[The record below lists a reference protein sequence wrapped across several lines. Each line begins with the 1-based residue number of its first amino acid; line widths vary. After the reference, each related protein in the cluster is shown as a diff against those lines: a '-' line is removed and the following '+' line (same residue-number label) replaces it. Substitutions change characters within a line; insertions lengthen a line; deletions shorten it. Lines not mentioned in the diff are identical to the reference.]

1 MFILL
6 SFSTLLF
13 LIGILGLY
21 LNRKHAIMILISL
34 ELLIL
39 SVNINF
45 IISSIYLD
53 DLFGVIYS
61 LISLTSAASES
72 AIGLALL
79 ILFYRIKGG
88 ISLDLIAFLK
98 S

>member
-1 MFILL
+1 MLLILYFSILL
-6 SFSTLLF
+6 LLV
-13 LIGILGLY
+13 GIVGLY
-21 LNRKHAIMILISL
+21 LTRKHAIMMLISL

-53 DLFGVIYS
+53 DLLGIIYS
-61 LISLTSAASES
+61 LINLTSAASES

-79 ILFYRIKGG
+79 IIYYRIKGS
-88 ISLDLIAFLK
+88 ISLDLISYLK

>member
-1 MFILL
+1 MLLILYFSILL
-6 SFSTLLF
+6 L
-13 LIGILGLY
+13 LIGIIGLY
-21 LNRKHAIMILISL
+21 LTRKHAIMMLISL

-45 IISSIYLD
+45 IISSVYLD
-53 DLFGVIYS
+53 DLLGIIYS
-61 LISLTSAASES
+61 LINLTSAASES

-79 ILFYRIKGG
+79 IIYYRIKGS
-88 ISLDLIAFLK
+88 ISLDLIWYLK

>member
-1 MFILL
+1 MLFILY
-6 SFSTLLF
+6 FSVLLF
-13 LIGILGLY
+13 LIGLIGLY
-21 LNRKHAIMILISL
+21 LTRKHAIMMLISL

-45 IISSIYLD
+45 IVSSVYLD
-53 DLFGVIYS
+53 DLLGIIYS
-61 LISLTSAASES
+61 LINLTSAASES

-79 ILFYRIKGG
+79 IIYYRVKGS
-88 ISLDLIAFLK
+88 ISLDLILYLK

>member
-1 MFILL
+1 MLLILY
-6 SFSTLLF
+6 FSIFLL
-13 LIGILGLY
+13 LVGIVGLY
-21 LNRKHAIMILISL
+21 LTRKHAIMMLISL

-45 IISSIYLD
+45 IVSSIYLD
-53 DLFGVIYS
+53 DLLGIIYS
-61 LISLTSAASES
+61 LINLTSAASES

-79 ILFYRIKGG
+79 IIYYRVKGS
-88 ISLDLIAFLK
+88 ISLDLISYLK

>member
-1 MFILL
+1 MLLILYFSILL
-6 SFSTLLF
+6 LLV
-13 LIGILGLY
+13 GIVGLY
-21 LNRKHAIMILISL
+21 LTRKHAILMLIAL

-53 DLFGVIYS
+53 DLLGIIYS
-61 LISLTSAASES
+61 LINLTSAASES

-79 ILFYRIKGG
+79 IIYYRVKGS
-88 ISLDLIAFLK
+88 ISLDLISYLK

>member
-1 MFILL
+1 MLLILYFSIILL
-6 SFSTLLF
+6 LVGLA
-13 LIGILGLY
+13 GLY
-21 LNRKHAIMILISL
+21 LTRKHAIMMLISL

-45 IISSIYLD
+45 IVSSIYLD
-53 DLFGVIYS
+53 DLSGIIYS
-61 LISLTSAASES
+61 LINLTSAASES

-79 ILFYRIKGG
+79 IVYYRIKGS
-88 ISLDLIAFLK
+88 ISLDLISYLK

>member
-1 MFILL
+1 MLLVLYFSVFLFIIGVIG
-6 SFSTLLF
+6 LF
-13 LIGILGLY
+13 LTK
-21 LNRKHAIMILISL
+21 RHAIMMLIAL

-45 IISSIYLD
+45 IIGSIYLD
-53 DLFGVIYS
+53 DLLGIIYS
-61 LISLTSAASES
+61 LINLTSAASES

-79 ILFYRIKGG
+79 IIYYRIKGS
-88 ISLDLIAFLK
+88 ISLDLISNLK

>member
-1 MFILL
+1 MLLILYFSILL
-6 SFSTLLF
+6 LLV
-13 LIGILGLY
+13 GVVGLY
-21 LNRKHAIMILISL
+21 LTRKHAILMLIAL

-53 DLFGVIYS
+53 DLLGIIYS
-61 LISLTSAASES
+61 LINLTSAASES

-79 ILFYRIKGG
+79 IIYYRVKGS
-88 ISLDLIAFLK
+88 ISLDLISYLK

>member
-1 MFILL
+1 MLLILYFSILL
-6 SFSTLLF
+6 LLV
-13 LIGILGLY
+13 GIVGLY
-21 LNRKHAIMILISL
+21 LTRKHAIMMLISL

-53 DLFGVIYS
+53 DLLGIIYS
-61 LISLTSAASES
+61 LINLTSAASES

-79 ILFYRIKGG
+79 IIYYRVKGS
-88 ISLDLIAFLK
+88 ISLDLISYLK

>member
-1 MFILL
+1 MV
-6 SFSTLLF
+6 
-13 LIGILGLY
+13 
-21 LNRKHAIMILISL
+21 LISL

-39 SVNINF
+39 SININF
-45 IISSIYLD
+45 IISSIFLD
-53 DLFGVIYS
+53 DLFGLIYS
-61 LISLTSAASES
+61 LINLTSAASES

-88 ISLDLIAFLK
+88 ISLDLISFLK

>member
-1 MFILL
+1 MLLILY
-6 SFSTLLF
+6 FSALLL

-21 LNRKHAIMILISL
+21 LTKKHAIMMLISL

-45 IISSIYLD
+45 IIGSVYLD
-53 DLFGVIYS
+53 DLLGIIYS
-61 LISLTSAASES
+61 LINLTSAASES
-72 AIGLALL
+72 AVGLALL
-79 ILFYRIKGG
+79 IVYYRVKGS
-88 ISLDLIAFLK
+88 ISLDLISFLK

>member
-1 MFILL
+1 MLFILF
-6 SFSTLLF
+6 FSSLL
-13 LIGILGLY
+13 LIIGVIGLY
-21 LNRKHAIMILISL
+21 LTKKHAIMMLIAL

-45 IISSIYLD
+45 IVGSIYLD
-53 DLFGVIYS
+53 DLLGIIYS
-61 LISLTSAASES
+61 LINLTSAASES

-79 ILFYRIKGG
+79 IIYYRIKGS
-88 ISLDLIAFLK
+88 ISLDLISYLK

>member
-1 MFILL
+1 MFVLL
-6 SFSTLLF
+6 AFSTLLF

-53 DLFGVIYS
+53 DLFGLVYS
-61 LISLTSAASES
+61 LINLTSAASES

>member
-1 MFILL
+1 MFVLL
-6 SFSTLLF
+6 AFSTLLF

-53 DLFGVIYS
+53 DLFGIIYS
-61 LISLTSAASES
+61 LINLTSAASES

>member
-1 MFILL
+1 MLLILYFSILL
-6 SFSTLLF
+6 L
-13 LIGILGLY
+13 LIGIIGLY
-21 LNRKHAIMILISL
+21 LTRKHAIMMLIAL

-45 IISSIYLD
+45 IISSVYLD
-53 DLFGVIYS
+53 DLLGIIYS
-61 LISLTSAASES
+61 LINLTSAASES

-79 ILFYRIKGG
+79 IIYYRIKGS
-88 ISLDLIAFLK
+88 ISLDLISYLK

>member
-1 MFILL
+1 MLLILYFSILL
-6 SFSTLLF
+6 L
-13 LIGILGLY
+13 LIGIIGLY
-21 LNRKHAIMILISL
+21 LTKKHAIMMLIAL

-45 IISSIYLD
+45 IISSVYLD
-53 DLFGVIYS
+53 DLLGIIYS
-61 LISLTSAASES
+61 LINLTSAASES

-79 ILFYRIKGG
+79 IIYYRIKGS
-88 ISLDLIAFLK
+88 ISLDLISYLK

>member
-1 MFILL
+1 MLLILYFSIFLFIVGVIG
-6 SFSTLLF
+6 LF
-13 LIGILGLY
+13 LTK
-21 LNRKHAIMILISL
+21 KHAIMILIAL

-45 IISSIYLD
+45 IVGSIYLD
-53 DLFGVIYS
+53 DLLGIIYS
-61 LISLTSAASES
+61 LINLTSAASES

-79 ILFYRIKGG
+79 IIYYRIKGS
-88 ISLDLIAFLK
+88 ISLDLISHLK

>member
-1 MFILL
+1 M
-6 SFSTLLF
+6 LLF
-13 LIGILGLY
+13 LVGACGLY
-21 LNRKHAIMILISL
+21 LTKKHAIIMLIAL

-45 IISSIYLD
+45 ITGAAYLD
-53 DLFGVIYS
+53 DLLCIIYS

-79 ILFYRIKGG
+79 IIYYRIKGS
-88 ISLDLIAFLK
+88 ISLDLISHLK